1 MGKILKIEDA
11 KIVTENGKKITRY
24 VFNDDKIVRI
34 NTETDEIITKN
45 VPRKY
50 IDLIS
55 LYSANVEI
63 EEKRAKKD
71 AVKKELRDRIEEIR
85 SGKGAG
91 LGVFVG
97 ILLRF
102 TIIGPIIASFCSFKF
117 LNDIS
122 DEEYLKN
129 TEVKDIN
136 FKKGFFATANCFGLI
151 VMIACC
157 AQWKADMISVLEGNP
172 TKQSLNKHTC
182 FKVWC
187 CIAAVYDVFYF
198 FMYLTRATST
208 PSTTKTTSNP
218 YYYRSY

>member
-1 MGKILKIEDA
+1 MMGKILKIEDA

-63 EEKRAKKD
+63 EEKGAKKD

-97 ILLRF
+97 IRCNRKRMVYFRADLRF
-102 TIIGPIIASFCSFKF
+102 SG
-117 LNDIS
+117 
-122 DEEYLKN
+122 E
-129 TEVKDIN
+129 
-136 FKKGFFATANCFGLI
+136 LI
-151 VMIACC
+151 
-157 AQWKADMISVLEGNP
+157 
-172 TKQSLNKHTC
+172 
-182 FKVWC
+182 
-187 CIAAVYDVFYF
+187 
-198 FMYLTRATST
+198 
-208 PSTTKTTSNP
+208 
-218 YYYRSY
+218 